1 VPAADAAR
9 AVSAVGWLALVLAYL
24 ALHLALYVLKL
35 RDVPAFSQEATIFGY
50 HFWSA
55 VTVSV
60 LAVLGL
66 LLAPSSANA
75 AVAAAAIAAHGIYST
90 SFLELWSLAEGG
102 YSLSILRLLKH
113 AHQAGRTVDVATLH
127 AIGAKK
133 KGNRV
138 QGLLKLRLA
147 RQHGSLFEATLLG
160 RLAGTVLG
168 GIAWAANLRELG

>member
-1 VPAADAAR
+1 MTPI
-9 AVSAVGWLALVLAYL
+9 GWFVVVLAYL
-24 ALHLALYVLKL
+24 ALHLALYVVRL
-35 RDVPAFSQEATIFGY
+35 RDLPAFSQEATIFGY

-55 VTVSV
+55 LLVGV
-60 LAVLGL
+60 LAVLGF
-66 LLAPSSANA
+66 LLAPSSTSA

-113 AHQAGRTVDVATLH
+113 AREAGQTVNLATLH
-127 AIGAKK
+127 AIGAQK

-138 QGLLKLRLA
+138 QGLLKLHLVR
-147 RQHGSLFEATLLG
+147 RDGKLFVATPFG
-160 RLAGTVLG
+160 RLAGTFLA